1 MTSHVDLTELPD
13 GLGLSA
19 AIHGERT
26 LRELTGTVTALCDQ
40 VQERTER
47 AERTVVVLRFDEVTT
62 CREWP
67 GDVGIQDVNRWE
79 RALRRLER
87 LPAVTIAVA
96 RGTCGGPTLDLW
108 LTADFRIGSADL
120 NLLLPVN
127 DGLLWPGMALYR
139 LVQNIGLA
147 HARRLVLW
155 GGELTGQAAAELGLL
170 DELCADPEQAART
183 ATVLAGRISDREH
196 EVRRQLLREAAT
208 AEFDD
213 ALGAHL
219 SACDRE
225 LRRLRDVPAPA
236 LELSRGSRA

>member
-13 GLGLSA
+13 GLGLSVA
-19 AIHGERT
+19 VHGERT
-26 LRELTGTVTALCDQ
+26 LRELTDTVNLLCDQ
-40 VQERTER
+40 IQAR
-47 AERTVVVLRFDEVTT
+47 AERAVVVLRFDAVTV

-67 GDVGIQDVNRWE
+67 GDIGVQDVNRWE

-96 RGTCGGPTLDLW
+96 HGTCGGPTLDLW

-147 HARRLVLW
+147 QARRLVLW
-155 GGELTGQAAAELGLL
+155 SGELSGRAAADLGLL

-196 EVRRQLLREAAT
+196 EVRRQLLIEAAT

-213 ALGAHL
+213 ALGVHL

-225 LRRLRDVPAPA
+225 LRRLQDVRASASA
-236 LELSRGSRA
+236 LQLSGGVRS

>member
-1 MTSHVDLTELPD
+1 MTGHVDLTELSD
-13 GLGLSA
+13 GLGLNA

-26 LRELTGTVTALCDQ
+26 LRQLTETVNLLCDQ

-47 AERTVVVLRFDEVTT
+47 AERTVVVLRFAEVTA

-67 GDVGIQDVNRWE
+67 GDVSIQDVNRWE

-96 RGTCGGPTLDLW
+96 HGTCGGPTLDLW
-108 LTADFRIGSADL
+108 LTADLRIGSADL

-147 HARRLVLW
+147 QARRLVLW
-155 GGELTGQAAAELGLL
+155 GGELTGQAAADLGLL
-170 DELCADPEQAART
+170 DELCADPDEAART
-183 ATVLAGRISDREH
+183 ATVLAGRVSDREH
-196 EVRRQLLREAAT
+196 EVRRQLLREATT

-213 ALGAHL
+213 AVGVHL

-225 LRRLRDVPAPA
+225 LRRLHEVRTRVP
-236 LELSRGSRA
+236 ELSGGSRS